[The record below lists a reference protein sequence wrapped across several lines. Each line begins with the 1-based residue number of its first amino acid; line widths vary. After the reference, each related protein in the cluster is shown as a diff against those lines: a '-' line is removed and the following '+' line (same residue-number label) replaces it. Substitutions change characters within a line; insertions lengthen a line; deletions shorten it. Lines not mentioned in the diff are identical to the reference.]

1 MRFDQVTVPLVPRT
15 TSNCIDLA
23 VCFLREHLGPISRL
37 WATVALPACVL
48 VYVLVDRF
56 ECRLPTALLVL
67 FFATSPLGVL
77 LMTGAAPCAF
87 GEPFTWRRTWAHLG
101 WRGAAAL
108 GWGLI
113 LRCLVALG
121 LVLFIFPGCLLAVRT
136 GFFVEQAALSKL
148 ARHLHDRRT
157 DELLKGE
164 LGDLF
169 VRAAGIGMFCTLLWF
184 VLLLTMDFVSS
195 NLLGLPILLGR
206 MKLDIAYVS
215 DFGDFL
221 DYLFRFLWRDP
232 IVVTS
237 AIAVALLV
245 YPLGRLA
252 WFFCYLDVRV
262 RRDCWDMELQILQE
276 AERLGTAG

>member
-1 MRFDQVTVPLVPRT
+1 MRFDQVAVPLVPRT

-23 VCFLREHLGPISRL
+23 LLFLREHMGPITRL
-37 WATVALPACVL
+37 WATIALPACAL
-48 VYVLVDRF
+48 VYVLVDRY
-56 ECRLPTALLVL
+56 ECQLPTGVLVL
-67 FFATSPLGVL
+67 FLASSPLGIL
-77 LMTGAAPCAF
+77 LMTGAAPSAF

-101 WRGAAAL
+101 WRGAASL

-113 LRCLVALG
+113 LRCLIALG

-164 LGDLF
+164 MGDLF
-169 VRAAGIGMFCTLLWF
+169 VRGAGIAMFCTLLWF
-184 VLLLTMDFVSS
+184 VLLLTADFVSS
-195 NLLGLPILLGR
+195 NLLGLPILIGR
-206 MKLDIAYVS
+206 LNVDFSYLR
-215 DFGDFL
+215 DFGEFIE
-221 DYLFRFLWRDP
+221 YLFRFLWRDP
-232 IVVTS
+232 VVVTS

-276 AERLGTAG
+276 AERLGAG